1 MRFGPK
7 CKMATL
13 VIIWLSLKI
22 SAFGPTLEPYI
33 FQIMRNLPRVNTSN
47 L

>member
-7 CKMATL
+7 CKKATL
-13 VIIWLSLKI
+13 VIIWLGLKI

-33 FQIMRNLPRVNTSN
+33 FEIIRIFP
-47 L
+47 